1 MSDAVPGGLRRLVSR
16 RAAGRCEYCLLH
28 EEDSFYAH
36 QPDHVIALKHG
47 GLTIKNNLAW
57 ACHRC
62 NRRKG
67 TDIASVDPT
76 TKRIVRLFNPRRDK
90 WSDHFRVERGRIIPL
105 TPVGEVTVF
114 LLKLNSTSYVEMRK
128 ILIREGRYPR

>member
-1 MSDAVPGGLRRLVSR
+1 MSDTVPGGLRRLVSR
-16 RAAGRCEYCLLH
+16 RAADRCEYCLLH

-47 GLTIKNNLAW
+47 GLTIEDNLAW

-62 NRRKG
+62 NRLKG
-67 TDIASVDPT
+67 TDIASVDPK

-105 TPVGEVTVF
+105 TPVAEVTVF
-114 LLKLNSTSYVEMRK
+114 LLKLNAISNVEMRK
-128 ILIREGRYPR
+128 VLIREGRYPR